1 MDTIK
6 EFYEKYQYPN
16 PNKYLDYG
24 IEKLYDKSLP
34 INLVN
39 KKICIAGCG
48 TVQAILIAQ
57 NNKESV
63 IHAIDVSE
71 SSLETAKNIADKF
84 DIKNIMFTNCEFEEY
99 NKETDF
105 DYIVATGVMHHT
117 KDPKIFA
124 NHAYKLCKR
133 EFVGFVY
140 HENKR
145 LSKKKYA
152 SYFLINGFDV
162 QKVKNFFNSNY
173 GFEDISN
180 LSDEEIADRWL
191 NPRFEIYNEE
201 SFKEFISETNWK
213 HSKLTLTNADDEK
226 LYFSLLK

>member
-24 IEKLYDKSLP
+24 IENLYDKSLP

-48 TVQAILIAQ
+48 TVQSILIAQ

-71 SSLETAKNIADKF
+71 TSLKIAKSIADKF
-84 DIKNIMFTNCEFEEY
+84 DIKNIIFSNCEFEAY
-99 NKETDF
+99 DKEMNF

-117 KDPKIFA
+117 KDPKTFA
-124 NHAYKLCKR
+124 NHAYKLCKG

-145 LSKKKYA
+145 ASKKKYA
-152 SYFLINGFDV
+152 SYFLINRFDV

-173 GFEDISN
+173 GFEDVSN

-201 SFKEFISETNWK
+201 SFKEFISETDWK
-213 HSKLTLTNADDEK
+213 HSKLTLTNTDDEK
-226 LYFSLLK
+226 LYFSILK

>member
-34 INLVN
+34 INLVK

-48 TVQAILIAQ
+48 TVQPVLIAQ
-57 NNKESV
+57 NNRESV

-71 SSLETAKNIADKF
+71 SSLVTAKSIADKYG
-84 DIKNIMFTNCEFEEY
+84 IKNIVFENCEFESY
-99 NKETDF
+99 NNETNF

-117 KDPKIFA
+117 KNTKMFA
-124 NHAYKLCKR
+124 DHAYDLCIG
-133 EFVGFVY
+133 EFIGFVY
-140 HENKR
+140 HENTRGPNKE
-145 LSKKKYA
+145 YA
-152 SYFLINGFDV
+152 NYFITNEFSV
-162 QKVKNFFNSNY
+162 QRVKNFFRTN
-173 GFEDISN
+173 GLEDVSN
-180 LSDEEIADRWL
+180 LCDEEIADRWL
-191 NPRFEIYNEE
+191 NPRFEIYNED
-201 SFKEFISETNWK
+201 SFKEFISETKWK
-213 HSKLTLTNADDEK
+213 HSKLTLTNTDDEK